1 MTRQRYDL
9 FLSVCAT
16 ARGLAF
22 VLFEGG
28 ANPVDWGRAEF
39 RGPSKN
45 HRCIERFI
53 ALLDR
58 YRPDLVILQDAAD
71 LAHRRS
77 HRAAQLTRAFAA
89 HAEGHGIPF
98 VTRSRKDVLDAF
110 SHLNPCTKQMIARA
124 IVEMIPTFGQHMPRK
139 RDPWTS
145 EDYRMSL
152 FDAAA
157 LALSL
162 FHGSR
167 KPPEA

>member
-1 MTRQRYDL
+1 MTMQRYDL
-9 FLSVCAT
+9 LLSVCTT

-22 VLFEGG
+22 ALFEGG

-39 RGPSKN
+39 RGAPKN

-53 ALLDR
+53 GLLDR

-71 LAHRRS
+71 LTHRRS

-89 HAEGHGIPF
+89 HTEGHGVQF
-98 VTRSRKDVLDAF
+98 VTRSRKDVLNTF
-110 SHLNPCTKQMIARA
+110 SHLNPCTKQVIAKE
-124 IVEMIPTFGQHMPRK
+124 IVELIPVFGQHMPRK
-139 RDPWTS
+139 RDPWSS
-145 EDYRMSL
+145 EDSRMSL

-162 FHGSR
+162 LHGFG
-167 KPPEA
+167 KLPPP